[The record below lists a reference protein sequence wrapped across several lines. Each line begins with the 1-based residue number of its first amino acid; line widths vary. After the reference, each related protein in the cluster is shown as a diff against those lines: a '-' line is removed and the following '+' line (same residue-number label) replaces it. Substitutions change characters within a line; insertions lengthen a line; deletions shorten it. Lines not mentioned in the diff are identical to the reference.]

1 MNQKRGVN
9 VMFNTRTKNEIAD
22 MLNFLTEFDTDA
34 MSKNRKEEYSQLLI
48 NGIEELKRRRLDD
61 KKRSN

>member
-22 MLNFLTEFDTDA
+22 VLNFLTGFDTDA

>member
-1 MNQKRGVN
+1 
-9 VMFNTRTKNEIAD
+9 MFNTRTKNEIAD
-22 MLNFLTEFDTDA
+22 LLNFLTEFDTDI

>member
-22 MLNFLTEFDTDA
+22 VLNFLTEFDTDI

-61 KKRSN
+61 KKRGN

>member
-34 MSKNRKEEYSQLLI
+34 MSKNRKEEHSQLLI
-48 NGIEELKRRRLDD
+48 NGIKELKRRRLDD

>member
-22 MLNFLTEFDTDA
+22 VLNFLTEFDTDI

>member
-1 MNQKRGVN
+1 
-9 VMFNTRTKNEIAD
+9 MFDTREIKEIAD

-34 MSKNRKEEYSQLLI
+34 MSKKRKEEHSQLLI

>member
-1 MNQKRGVN
+1 
-9 VMFNTRTKNEIAD
+9 MFDTRTKREIAD
-22 MLNFLTEFDTDA
+22 VLNFLTEFDTDA
-34 MSKNRKEEYSQLLI
+34 MSKNRKEEHSQLLI

>member
-1 MNQKRGVN
+1 
-9 VMFNTRTKNEIAD
+9 MFDARTKNEIAD
-22 MLNFLTEFDTDA
+22 VLNFLTEFDTDA
-34 MSKNRKEEYSQLLI
+34 ISKKRKEEYSQLLI

>member
-1 MNQKRGVN
+1 
-9 VMFNTRTKNEIAD
+9 MFDAREKKEIMD
-22 MLNFLTEFDTDA
+22 MLNFLTGFDTDA
-34 MSKNRKEEYSQLLI
+34 MSKNRKEEYSQPLI

>member
-22 MLNFLTEFDTDA
+22 VLNSLTGFDTDA

>member
-1 MNQKRGVN
+1 MLCSMHEQ
-9 VMFNTRTKNEIAD
+9 KNEIAD
-22 MLNFLTEFDTDA
+22 VLNFLIGFDTDA

-48 NGIEELKRRRLDD
+48 NGMEELKGRRLND